1 MVENSGKRPRWA
13 RINIV
18 SRSNSCGQEQ
28 AQMENI
34 KVRPYPHPGGKEL
47 REGDL
52 LHLLIKL
59 LFFFHEKHMTFPL
72 WLMFPVFNW

>member
-18 SRSNSCGQEQ
+18 GRSNSCGQEQ
-28 AQMENI
+28 AQMDNI

-52 LHLLIKL
+52 LHLLIKF
-59 LFFFHEKHMTFPL
+59 FFFHEKHMTFPL
-72 WLMFPVFNW
+72 WLMFPVFYW